1 MDLHNPHPPNVGK
14 MDLQNPLPS
23 DSSANDRYGF
33 WNLSGELRPSLTAL
47 KSLRYLDLSFNTFSG
62 IPIPSFSDSWQNLQ
76 YLNLSNAGFGG
87 VLQYLDVTDYDL
99 HVLSAENLDWV
110 TGLVSLKYL
119 AMSGANLS
127 VTRSNWVGQLNKL
140 PHLTEL
146 HLCSCLLSGS
156 ISSPISV
163 NFTSLAV
170 VDLSFN
176 RFNSSLFWNDIQ
188 GRIPSSIGK
197 LSNLKYLSLRFNNL
211 TGKIPEFLEGTV
223 NCTSVNSFPQL
234 GGLSAEFKPVGNL
247 KKLVVLRLSENE
259 LNGTLPDSLQHF
271 SELYLLDVS
280 NNHLTGII
288 SEAHF
293 SELSKLKTLDLSGN
307 SFIFNVTSF
316 WVPPFQLES
325 LYISSCFPNSSFP
338 VWLKSQS
345 DIIYLHFSNAS
356 GSGIV
361 PDCFWTM
368 SANLKDLN
376 ASSTNYK
383 FQTFTKTLSILTG
396 VDLSG
401 NNLDGKIPEELMK
414 LAGLVVL
421 NLPGNHFTGQIP
433 ESVSKLKQLLSLDLS
448 SNKLSGPIPPSIS
461 SLSFLGYLNLS
472 NNNLPGEIP
481 YKGQITTFD
490 PPSFTGNP
498 ALCGAPLDVNCT
510 VTNSDNKTR
519 RPNKNDS
526 NNGFIDKWFYLSIGM
541 GLAAGILVPFLVL
554 AIRGSWSHAYFLLV
568 DKTVEK
574 VLYLAIK
581 AATHCRNHR
590 HFRV

>member
-1 MDLHNPHPPNVGK
+1 MNLHNPHPPNAGKMDLHNPHPPNVGK

-23 DSSANDRYGF
+23 DSSASDRYGF

-62 IPIPSFSDSWQNLQ
+62 IPIPSFFDSWQNLQ
-76 YLNLSNAGFGG
+76 YLNLSNAGFSG

-99 HVLSAENLDWV
+99 HVLSAENLDWA

-119 AMSGANLS
+119 AMSGVNLS
-127 VTRSNWVGQLNKL
+127 VIRSNWVGQLNKL

-146 HLCSCLLSGS
+146 HLCSCLLTGS

-176 RFNSSLFWNDIQ
+176 RFNSRFPAWLANISSLVSIDVSFSGLNV
-188 GRIPSSIGK
+188 GRFPHVFSELPNLRFLKLVNTFNKAHWKDSKFNWQTLQPEISFLELSSLK
-197 LSNLKYLSLRFNNL
+197 NLAVLDLEYNSLRPIL
-211 TGKIPEFLEGTV
+211 PL
-223 NCTSVNSFPQL
+223 
-234 GGLSAEFKPVGNL
+234 GNL
-247 KKLVVLRLSENE
+247 KKLVVLWLSENE

-316 WVPPFQLES
+316 WIPPFQLES
-325 LYISSCFPNSSFP
+325 LYISSCFPNCSFP

-356 GSGIV
+356 TSGIV

-396 VDLSG
+396 VDLSR

-414 LAGLVVL
+414 LAGLMVL
-421 NLPGNHFTGQIP
+421 NLSGNHFTGQIP

-448 SNKLSGPIPPSIS
+448 SSKLSCPIPPSIS

-472 NNNLPGEIP
+472 NNNLPGKIP

-510 VTNSDNKTR
+510 APTRITKRGDLIRMTVTMASLT
-519 RPNKNDS
+519 S
-526 NNGFIDKWFYLSIGM
+526 GF
-541 GLAAGILVPFLVL
+541 
-554 AIRGSWSHAYFLLV
+554 
-568 DKTVEK
+568 T
-574 VLYLAIK
+574 
-581 AATHCRNHR
+581 
-590 HFRV
+590 